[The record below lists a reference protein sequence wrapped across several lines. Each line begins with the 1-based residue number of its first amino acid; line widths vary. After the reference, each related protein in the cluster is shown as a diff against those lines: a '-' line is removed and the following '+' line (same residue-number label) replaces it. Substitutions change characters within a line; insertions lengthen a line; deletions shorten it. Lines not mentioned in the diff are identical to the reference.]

1 MLAMALPSIPMA
13 LNIHA
18 VSAPP
23 TKTDSIVFQLAM
35 PVKSSSTAPMPM
47 AMTLVSPMEP
57 GMSPVIISMERA
69 G

>member
-1 MLAMALPSIPMA
+1 MQ
-13 LNIHA
+13 A

-35 PVKSSSTAPMPM
+35 PVQSSSTAPMAM

-57 GMSPVIISMERA
+57 GMRPVIISIEKA

>member
-1 MLAMALPSIPMA
+1 MLAMALFSIPMA
-13 LNIHA
+13 LNMQA

-35 PVKSSSTAPMPM
+35 PVQSSSTAPMAM

-57 GMSPVIISMERA
+57 GMRPVIISIEKA